1 MSEFPESIPDD
12 CGDWSWVISQEDL
25 SDQPGWSALI
35 KAFDRFVEAFRQ
47 SDPSPV
53 FSEETSEA
61 LQDGGL
67 L

>member
-1 MSEFPESIPDD
+1 MTSNIPDD
-12 CGDWSWVISQEDL
+12 FGDWTWVISHEDL
-25 SDQPGWSALI
+25 SSKPYWPSLMM
-35 KAFDRFVEAFRQ
+35 AFNSLVEAFRQ
-47 SDPSPV
+47 SDPNSV

>member
-1 MSEFPESIPDD
+1 MTSNIPDD
-12 CGDWSWVISQEDL
+12 CGNWSWVISQEDL
-25 SDQPGWSALI
+25 SDQPYWPDLI
-35 KAFDRFVEAFRQ
+35 MAFDRLVEAFRQ